1 VDLLREISRRD
12 PSAVSARA
20 RARLRDFADRPRRVI
35 QAGTYDDIIREDEA
49 LRVALRDLLRDLGEP
64 GGHSA

>member
-1 VDLLREISRRD
+1 
-12 PSAVSARA
+12 
-20 RARLRDFADRPRRVI
+20 VI